1 MRTFLVLNMGW
12 IELLLL
18 SLSLAMDCFA
28 ISCVIGMLQP
38 SLKRTYVMRFA
49 LAFGIFQ
56 GGMPLIGWLF
66 GESLLGPLGKAAPF
80 IAFGILAFIGGKM
93 LIESFKKEESEQS
106 EHLDI
111 TKWKNVILLA
121 VATSIDAL
129 AVGFSFAM
137 IHEEHVTRA
146 FLTIGIT
153 SFVVSFLAYTFVRK
167 LTNPRIGQ
175 YAEIVGGVVLILIG
189 VKILLG

>member
-1 MRTFLVLNMGW
+1 MSW

-28 ISCVIGMLQP
+28 ISCIIGMLQP
-38 SLKRTYVMRFA
+38 ELKRSYVLRFS

-66 GESLLGPLGKAAPF
+66 GESVLGMIGKIGPF

-93 LIESFKKEESEQS
+93 LIESFRKSDENPQ
-106 EHLDI
+106 HLDV

-121 VATSIDAL
+121 IATSIDAL

-137 IHEEHVTRA
+137 IQEQHITRNVIA
-146 FLTIGIT
+146 IGLT
-153 SFVVSFLAYTFVRK
+153 SFIISYVAYTFVK
-167 LTNPRIGQ
+167 KITNPKISQ
-175 YAEIVGGVVLILIG
+175 YAEIIGGIVLILIG
-189 VKILLG
+189 LKILLW